1 MLHMRSF
8 KMLLPAIVVGTFVVT
23 AVGVSAAAEMGVT
36 NDTILIGALAPLTGV
51 MTTSGMPA
59 RDGAQTYF
67 DMINDA
73 GGINGR
79 KLKVIWED
87 DGCAPAKGIAAV
99 KKLIERDQVFALFGG
114 VCSNALLAA
123 LPTIEKEKILWFTA
137 NVSAPRVTSPVQP
150 LLFRAGWNPADL
162 QARTLAQAAV
172 DYFKGKRL
180 AVLHMSDEYGG
191 YYKDNIKK
199 YLDEKK
205 IQPVAVEASNPGD
218 VDFTSQLT
226 RLKDANPDVVM
237 LAMWIQ
243 DAAIMIK
250 QSKKMAFNP
259 IWIGAGPTGEET
271 FTVMAG
277 EAAVGTYHL
286 WPFKYLLTD
295 TQNPMV
301 ATFRE
306 EFKKRIG
313 EKPGRPGGGDLINYN
328 GAMVFVEG
336 LKRAGKNLTRAKLA
350 KALESIK
357 NFDTLL
363 TPVSFSEKEHQGNYG
378 INFVKIEPNGRSIVD
393 INVKK

>member
-8 KMLLPAIVVGTFVVT
+8 KMLLPAILVGTFVVT

-150 LLFRAGWNPADL
+150 LLSRAGWTPADL

-250 QSKKMAFNP
+250 QSRKMTFNP
-259 IWIGAGPTGEET
+259 IWIGAGPTAEEP
-271 FTVMAG
+271 FAVMAG
-277 EAAVGTYHL
+277 EAAVGTYHI
-286 WPFKYLLTD
+286 WMFKYLLTD
-295 TQNPMV
+295 NKIPIV

-306 EFKKRIG
+306 EF
-313 EKPGRPGGGDLINYN
+313 
-328 GAMVFVEG
+328 
-336 LKRAGKNLTRAKLA
+336 
-350 KALESIK
+350 
-357 NFDTLL
+357 
-363 TPVSFSEKEHQGNYG
+363 
-378 INFVKIEPNGRSIVD
+378 
-393 INVKK
+393 